1 VILNYKSLYEAV
13 KIGVVNDGYTPVTRM
28 LFFPVFDIHWGIQPC
43 DADGVPYEVNNQN
56 ANSWCKGEEP
66 MAGLFFD
73 FLAIQMAIFLLQYI
87 VRIIQL
93 FVIDKQVIIMLKNN
107 IEVDVKVKCIENEKT
122 QAELAKEISI
132 TPSYVNRLIR
142 KNENVVNKTFLAMME
157 ALGYDVTLVYE
168 KRDR

>member
-1 VILNYKSLYEAV
+1 
-13 KIGVVNDGYTPVTRM
+13 
-28 LFFPVFDIHWGIQPC
+28 
-43 DADGVPYEVNNQN
+43 
-56 ANSWCKGEEP
+56 

-93 FVIDKQVIIMLKNN
+93 FAVDKQVTIMLKNN

-168 KRDR
+168 KREK

>member
-1 VILNYKSLYEAV
+1 MEY
-13 KIGVVNDGYTPVTRM
+13 
-28 LFFPVFDIHWGIQPC
+28 
-43 DADGVPYEVNNQN
+43 
-56 ANSWCKGEEP
+56 
-66 MAGLFFD
+66 
-73 FLAIQMAIFLLQYI
+73 
-87 VRIIQL
+87 
-93 FVIDKQVIIMLKNN
+93 VIDRDKVHEIMESHD
-107 IEVDVKVKCIENEKT
+107 IKT

>member
-1 VILNYKSLYEAV
+1 MNFWMNMWRILRFIRGMKSGSTGNRSEGLV
-13 KIGVVNDGYTPVTRM
+13 RDGRP
-28 LFFPVFDIHWGIQPC
+28 LFHFQT
-43 DADGVPYEVNNQN
+43 
-56 ANSWCKGEEP
+56 
-66 MAGLFFD
+66 
-73 FLAIQMAIFLLQYI
+73 IQMATHLLQYI
-87 VRIIQL
+87 VRFIQL
-93 FVIDKQVIIMLKNN
+93 FVIDKRVTIMLKNN

>member
-1 VILNYKSLYEAV
+1 
-13 KIGVVNDGYTPVTRM
+13 
-28 LFFPVFDIHWGIQPC
+28 
-43 DADGVPYEVNNQN
+43 
-56 ANSWCKGEEP
+56 

-73 FLAIQMAIFLLQYI
+73 FLAIQMVIFLLQYI

-93 FVIDKQVIIMLKNN
+93 FVIDKQVIGMLKNN

-132 TPSYVNRLIR
+132 IPSYVNRLIR
-142 KNENVVNKTFLAMME
+142 KNENVVYKTFLAMME

-168 KRDR
+168 KREK

>member
-1 VILNYKSLYEAV
+1 MSE
-13 KIGVVNDGYTPVTRM
+13 
-28 LFFPVFDIHWGIQPC
+28 
-43 DADGVPYEVNNQN
+43 
-56 ANSWCKGEEP
+56 

-73 FLAIQMAIFLLQYI
+73 FLAIQMVIFLLQYI